1 MNSKKTDINKRK
13 LIQSIERAADILEL
27 FINEKRSLGIADIAR
42 LLDLPRPTIQG
53 IVNTLMAR
61 GYLEKDMVNVRY
73 RLGPMLFQL
82 GMKYATNLDLVNIA
96 RGWTERLCFQFS
108 QAVNIGMIVGDRVVV
123 VLRIEP
129 ENRFMVF
136 PQTGSV
142 IPSHTTCIG
151 KILFAFM
158 ENDFRDELLSGYS
171 FEPLTPNSITTR
183 KKFDSELAVIRQ
195 QEIAFDNEENIIGL
209 AGIGAP
215 IRNHLG
221 QVIAAFAITGNAEII
236 YKKREEI
243 IISVRYTSKMISSQL
258 GYTEDNSWAAKAT
271 STPVMPIAS
280 PFRHA
285 KNSFAPQSSA
295 M

>member
-1 MNSKKTDINKRK
+1 MNLRKNDTGKRK

-27 FINEKRSLGIADIAR
+27 FIKEKRSLGIADIAR

-53 IVNTLMAR
+53 IVNTLIAR
-61 GYLEKDMVNVRY
+61 GYLEKDLVNVRY

-96 RGWTERLCFQFS
+96 RGWTERLCFQFN
-108 QAVNIGMIVGDRVVV
+108 QPVNVGMIVGERVVV

-129 ENRFMVF
+129 ENKFMVF
-136 PQTGSV
+136 PQAGSV
-142 IPSHTTCIG
+142 IPSHSTCIG

-158 ENDFRDELLSGYS
+158 EEEPRNELLSGYS
-171 FEPLTPNSITTR
+171 FEQLTPNSITTR
-183 KKFDSELAVIRQ
+183 QKFNSELTVIRR
-195 QEIAFDNEENIIGL
+195 EDIAFDNEENIIGL

-221 QVIAAFAITGNAEII
+221 QVIAAFAITGNAKII
-236 YKKREEI
+236 HKRREEI

-258 GYTEDNSWAAKAT
+258 GYSEENS
-271 STPVMPIAS
+271 
-280 PFRHA
+280 
-285 KNSFAPQSSA
+285 
-295 M
+295 

>member
-27 FINEKRSLGIADIAR
+27 FINEKRSLGIADISR

-258 GYTEDNSWAAKAT
+258 GYTEDNS
-271 STPVMPIAS
+271 
-280 PFRHA
+280 
-285 KNSFAPQSSA
+285 
-295 M
+295 